1 MDYVEAAAALGEAI
15 RDSAEF
21 RRWQSAE
28 LALIQNDKAQE
39 LINSYKDLQ
48 KELVKGSRDDIDKS
62 ELEKI
67 RDTLMDKQRELNENA
82 VTSEYFEAR
91 KGFETMMATVNDII
105 QHFVT
110 GSSGGCS
117 GSCSTCAGCH

>member
-1 MDYVEAAAALGEAI
+1 MDYGEAAAALGEAI